1 MKKIGIIGSGVV
13 AKTLGSGFIKHGYE
27 VMLGTSD
34 AGKLADWK
42 NNSGGSVGTFAEAAA
57 FGELLVLAVKGAHA
71 ESALNRAGLQN
82 LAGKTILDATNPI
95 DEKSAPEKGV
105 LKFFTDYNSSLM
117 EQLQNVASDAHF
129 VKAFSCVG
137 SALMVDPKLQ
147 GGPPS
152 MFICGN
158 NDAAKQEATELLQK
172 IGWEVEDM
180 GAAEAARAIEPLC
193 ILWCIPGFLK
203 NQWMHAFK
211 LLRV

>member
-42 NNSGGSVGTFAEAAA
+42 SNNGGAVGTFSDAAA

-71 ESALNRAGLQN
+71 ESALNRAGIKN
-82 LAGKTILDATNPI
+82 LAGKTILDTTNPI
-95 DEKSAPEKGV
+95 DENSAPEKGV

-117 EQLQNVASDAHF
+117 EQLQKAAPDAHF

-137 SALMVDPKLQ
+137 SALMVDPKVQ

-158 NDAAKQEATELLQK
+158 NGAAKQEATELLRG

-193 ILWCIPGFLK
+193 ILWCIPGFTK